1 MFKTKEMK
9 IKAISILVLAW
20 ILGFLVMA
28 LFTGCSAE
36 QRYKC
41 LIKKHPELIETDT
54 VYVTDTIIKEIK
66 VRVPEYRDSFIFKHD
81 TTYETK
87 EVIIYKKGDK
97 VYLNVKPKEIIIR
110 DTVPFEVKV
119 PGKIVTVTKTNWN
132 LLWIILI
139 VGLILGLLLKSR

>member
-1 MFKTKEMK
+1 MKPTKLK
-9 IKAISILVLAW
+9 LLTVLLLSV
-20 ILGFLVMA
+20 ILGFLVLA

-36 QRYKC
+36 QRYRC
-41 LIKKHPELIETDT
+41 LVKNHPELVETDT
-54 VYVTDTIIKEIK
+54 VFVTDTIIREVK

-87 EVIIYKKGDK
+87 EVIVYKKGDK
-97 VYLNVKPKEIIIR
+97 IFLNVKPKEIIVR

-119 PGKIVTVTKTNWN
+119 PGKVVTITKTNWN

-139 VGLILGLLLKSR
+139 VGLVLGLLLKSR

>member
-1 MFKTKEMK
+1 MKPTKLK
-9 IKAISILVLAW
+9 LLTVLLLSV
-20 ILGFLVMA
+20 ILGFLVLA

-36 QRYKC
+36 QRYRC
-41 LIKKHPELIETDT
+41 LVKNHPELVETDT
-54 VYVTDTIIKEIK
+54 VFVTDTIIREVK

-87 EVIIYKKGDK
+87 EVIVYKKGDK
-97 VYLNVKPKEIIIR
+97 IFLNVKPKEIIVR

-119 PGKIVTVTKTNWN
+119 PGKVVTITKTNWN

-139 VGLILGLLLKSR
+139 VGLALGLLLKSR

>member
-1 MFKTKEMK
+1 MKPTKLK
-9 IKAISILVLAW
+9 LLTVLLLSV
-20 ILGFLVMA
+20 ILGFLILA

-41 LIKKHPELIETDT
+41 LVKNHPELVETDT
-54 VYVTDTIIKEIK
+54 VFVTDTIIREVK
-66 VRVPEYRDSFIFKHD
+66 VRVPEYKDSFIFKHD

-87 EVIIYKKGDK
+87 EVIVYKKGDK
-97 VYLNVKPKEIIIR
+97 VFLNVKPKEIIVR

-119 PGKIVTVTKTNWN
+119 PGKVITITKTNWN

-139 VGLILGLLLKSR
+139 VGLVLGLLLKSR